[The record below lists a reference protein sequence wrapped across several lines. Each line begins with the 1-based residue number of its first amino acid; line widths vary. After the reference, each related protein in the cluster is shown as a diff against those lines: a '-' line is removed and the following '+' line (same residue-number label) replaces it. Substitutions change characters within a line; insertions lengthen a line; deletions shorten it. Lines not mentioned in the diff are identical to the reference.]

1 MICYKEET
9 VRILEEFCLV
19 TAIEALHVSMGM
31 CGEKVL
37 LVLVY
42 RPPRQQARTSVNSI
56 FLDIFGQV
64 SEYVILLGN
73 SRTKCYKKISTD
85 GTVLI
90 KWKESWII

>member
-9 VRILEEFCLV
+9 VRILEEFYLL
-19 TAIEALHVSMGM
+19 TAIESLHVSMEI

-42 RPPRQQARTSVNSI
+42 RPPRQQARMSVNSMI

-64 SEYVILLGN
+64 SEYVILLGD
-73 SRTKCYKKISTD
+73 SRTKCYKKISTEWC
-85 GTVLI
+85 L
-90 KWKESWII
+90 

>member
-9 VRILEEFCLV
+9 VRILEEFYLL
-19 TAIEALHVSMGM
+19 TAIESLHVSMEI

-42 RPPRQQARTSVNSI
+42 RPPRQQARTSINSMI

-64 SEYVILLGN
+64 SEYVILLGD
-73 SRTKCYKKISTD
+73 SRTKCYKKISTEWC
-85 GTVLI
+85 L
-90 KWKESWII
+90 

>member
-19 TAIEALHVSMGM
+19 TAIEALHVSMEM

-42 RPPRQQARTSVNSI
+42 RPPRQQARMSVNSMI

-64 SEYVILLGN
+64 SEYVILLGD
-73 SRTKCYKKISTD
+73 SRTKCYKKISTEWC
-85 GTVLI
+85 L
-90 KWKESWII
+90 

>member
-19 TAIEALHVSMGM
+19 TAIEALHLSMGM